1 MIPRYTLPAM
11 GAIWE
16 ETSKYRYWNQIEIL
30 AVEAWAALGVVPQ
43 NDLEAIKQLARPV
56 DPARV
61 TEIEATTQHDVIAFL
76 TAMGEPIG
84 PASRWLHYG
93 MTSSDLLDTA
103 LALQLR
109 DAADLLVAKA
119 VRLVDVL
126 KRRSL
131 EFRDVICVGRS
142 HGVHAEPTTFGL
154 KLAVWAFEA
163 ARNVERLRRAREV
176 VSVGKIAGPVGT
188 YASVDPF
195 VEEYVCRKLGLKPA
209 EASTQVLQRD
219 RHAEFVTSCAITAA
233 TLEKIST
240 EIRHLQRTE
249 VREVEEPFAEGQKG
263 SSAMPHKRNPI
274 ISERITGLSRVV
286 RGAVVPGLENIALW
300 HERDISHSSVERVIL
315 PDTTTALDYI
325 LDLSITVL
333 DGMRVFP
340 ERMRQNL
347 DASGGLVYSAAVLL
361 ALIDAGMTREDAYAS
376 VQRAAMRTWEKGTP
390 FRQTLLEEESVQAA
404 GVHGMLLDK
413 IMDPQRYLVHADA
426 VFKRVEALDVGGT
439 G

>member
-1 MIPRYTLPAM
+1 MIPRYTLPEM

-16 ETSKYRYWNQIEIL
+16 ETSKYRYWTQIELL
-30 AVEAWAALGVVPQ
+30 AVEAWAELGVVPQ
-43 NDLEAIKQLARPV
+43 NDLEAIKERARPV

-61 TEIEATTQHDVIAFL
+61 AEIEEVTQHDVIAFL
-76 TAMGEPIG
+76 TAFGEPVG

-109 DAADLLVAKA
+109 DAAELLIDKA
-119 VRLVDVL
+119 VRLVEVL

-163 ARNVERLRRAREV
+163 ARDVERLRRARDV
-176 VSVGKIAGPVGT
+176 VAVGKIAGPVGT

-195 VEEYVCRKLGLKPA
+195 VERFVCEGLGLKSA

-219 RHAEFVTSCAITAA
+219 RHAEFLAACAVTAA
-233 TLEKIST
+233 TLDKIST

-274 ISERITGLSRVV
+274 ICERITGLSRVV
-286 RGAVVPGLENIALW
+286 RAAVVPGLENVALW

-315 PDTTTALDYI
+315 PDSTIALDYI
-325 LDLSITVL
+325 LHLTIKVL

-347 DASGGLVYSAAVLL
+347 ESSGGLVYSAAVLL

-390 FRQTLLEEESVQAA
+390 FRQTLLEEEPVQTA
-404 GVHGMLLDK
+404 GVDGGLLDK
-413 IMDPQRYLVHADA
+413 IMDPQRYLVHAST
-426 VFKRVEALDVGGT
+426 VFERVEALDVKGA
-439 G
+439 

>member
-1 MIPRYTLPAM
+1 MIPRYTLPEM

-16 ETSKYRYWNQIEIL
+16 ETSKYRYWTQIELL
-30 AVEAWAALGVVPQ
+30 AVEAWAELGVVPQ
-43 NDLEAIKQLARPV
+43 NDLEAIKERARPV

-61 TEIEATTQHDVIAFL
+61 AEIEEVTQHDVIAFL
-76 TAMGEPIG
+76 TAFGEPVG

-109 DAADLLVAKA
+109 DAAELLIDKA
-119 VRLVDVL
+119 VRLVEVL

-163 ARNVERLRRAREV
+163 ARDVERLRRARDV
-176 VSVGKIAGPVGT
+176 VAVGKIAGPVGT

-195 VEEYVCRKLGLKPA
+195 VERFVCEGLGLKSA

-219 RHAEFVTSCAITAA
+219 RHAEFLAACAVTAA
-233 TLEKIST
+233 TLDKIST

-274 ISERITGLSRVV
+274 ICERITGLSRVV
-286 RGAVVPGLENIALW
+286 RAAVVPGLENVALW

-315 PDTTTALDYI
+315 PDSTIALDYI
-325 LDLSITVL
+325 LHLTIKVL

-347 DASGGLVYSAAVLL
+347 ESSGGLVYSAAVLL

-390 FRQTLLEEESVQAA
+390 FRQALLEEEPVQTA
-404 GVHGMLLDK
+404 GVDGGLLDK
-413 IMDPQRYLVHADA
+413 IMDPQRYLVHAST
-426 VFKRVEALDVGGT
+426 VFERVEALDVKGA
-439 G
+439 